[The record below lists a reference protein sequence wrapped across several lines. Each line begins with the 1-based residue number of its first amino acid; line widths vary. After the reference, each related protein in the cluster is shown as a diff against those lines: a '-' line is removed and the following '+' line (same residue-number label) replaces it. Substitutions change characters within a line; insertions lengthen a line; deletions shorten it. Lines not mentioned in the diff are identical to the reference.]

1 MEEIKV
7 KEENFQNFFN
17 DDYEIADYFVD
28 AIKNGEVKN
37 FKYNV
42 DNVDVNELKEGDYTF
57 SFEMNNKKY
66 VMDPEMS
73 PEFAMEIIEEFKK
86 TAFKFINKKPEKL
99 YSLIERF
106 KNDRYLKNLFNRCH
120 FNMYDVETKIWT
132 EDRNKGIY
140 IAEFDL
146 TNLTDDDF
154 INNFYFTWYKD
165 QNYCPDKPKS
175 DYEIIEKNG
184 GVKIVITYKDCDFDC
199 CRIKDFDIYKYY
211 KLKHLVEVE
220 VERIR
225 KIITETYFEEE
236 EEKNEENS

>member
-7 KEENFQNFFN
+7 KVENVFDFFN
-17 DDYEIADYFVD
+17 YDHEIADYFVNSV
-28 AIKNGEVKN
+28 KNGEVKN
-37 FKYNV
+37 FMYIVYK
-42 DNVDVNELKEGDYTF
+42 DGDCNF
-57 SFEMNNKKY
+57 SFERKNKKY
-66 VMDPEMS
+66 VMDPEMDRYY
-73 PEFAMEIIEEFKK
+73 AMKVIELFKK

-99 YSLIERF
+99 SRIVERF

-120 FNMYDVETKIWT
+120 FNMYDVETAIWT
-132 EDRNKGIY
+132 EDRNKGRY

-165 QNYCPDKPKS
+165 PNYCQDKQKS
-175 DYEIIEKNG
+175 DDEIDKIIEKNG
-184 GVKIVITYKDCDFDC
+184 GVRLSVTCDDYNLGGNMFLSNNSYDALN
-199 CRIKDFDIYKYY
+199 Y
-211 KLKHLVEVE
+211 LVDVE

-236 EEKNEENS
+236 S